1 MSVLGEDSENDS
13 NFEESE
19 GSDEDFAVRKGKAR
33 EKKKKAVQRK
43 PAVEKEK
50 QSKQKKETS
59 GKPAP
64 KLVIFLSPVCCVS
77 RSSPLS
83 PAIFC

>member
-33 EKKKKAVQRK
+33 EKKKTVQRK

-50 QSKQKKETS
+50 KSKQNKEAS

-64 KLVIFLSPVCCVS
+64 KLIILLSPVRCVS

-83 PAIFC
+83 LATFY